1 MRLLTNDIFRK
12 NMKEIIKD
20 PVLIDTVVNSI
31 DNIDEST
38 NKLSLNKRW
47 PLFKKKIIDIFGPF
61 PKKLKAS
68 DIIDAMISFLNKDI
82 DVTNKTKEEIQE
94 SLLTKKQFDSKAKI
108 QTNFSPQQLSD
119 DNNNNIYIYLL
130 LRL

>member
-1 MRLLTNDIFRK
+1 
-12 NMKEIIKD
+12 
-20 PVLIDTVVNSI
+20 
-31 DNIDEST
+31 
-38 NKLSLNKRW
+38 
-47 PLFKKKIIDIFGPF
+47 
-61 PKKLKAS
+61 
-68 DIIDAMISFLNKDI
+68 MISFLNKDI

-108 QTNFSPQQLSD
+108 QTNFSPHQLSD

>member
-1 MRLLTNDIFRK
+1 
-12 NMKEIIKD
+12 
-20 PVLIDTVVNSI
+20 
-31 DNIDEST
+31 
-38 NKLSLNKRW
+38 
-47 PLFKKKIIDIFGPF
+47 
-61 PKKLKAS
+61 
-68 DIIDAMISFLNKDI
+68 MISFLNKDI

-119 DNNNNIYIYLL
+119 NNNNIYTYLL